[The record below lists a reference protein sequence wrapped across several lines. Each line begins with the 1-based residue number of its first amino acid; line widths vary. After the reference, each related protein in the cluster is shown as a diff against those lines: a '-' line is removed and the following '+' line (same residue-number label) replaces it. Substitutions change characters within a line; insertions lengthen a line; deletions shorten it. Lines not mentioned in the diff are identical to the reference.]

1 MKSILQKKASIIG
14 EFIDVQLHKDKLY
27 LWNFEGEVNIV
38 DFDAYIRTAN
48 RVRDPL
54 SLNETLLLKKFSTPG
69 SSLPIDTYIMQ
80 NNLYFATD
88 DGVYKGYVQ
97 NRKEDK
103 FLLSL
108 KPKKIWDA
116 RVFTISKKTGLQF
129 LSFAAGDDGLYE
141 LNLSKLEMVGAKA
154 IEKNIFMINSQPSHF
169 ARYSNLNIESF
180 SRGNKV
186 LANFRKEIHKR
197 VFEGI
202 VKDVDFDINHTSIA
216 GLDFFETSAGLTAY
230 QDGQIIL
237 QYNEDIVKWRYF
249 NRSPFNGFLFVLT
262 NESVDVYELLTSGNK
277 DFAAMEGKKYA
288 TRSRVVKYRDLVKH
302 VFGDTACVIN
312 DIDEIYGKLLKLLQ
326 AASGCFNCDLID
338 GDNWDRLEDV
348 QMDKEN
354 GILYLS
360 KDNLQF
366 LDDKDVIDAHR
377 MVYGAYDNFQI
388 GFKVECL
395 SIITRYGYP
404 MVVLKSNVSSVNE
417 VIKQKTDEGWTVIR
431 TDKTSIGTD
440 VALKKDGHIFNL
452 RYIESKLPVLVF
464 VGKDTSWDS
473 TDSIRL
479 LLQEKFNQLKSTSLI
494 LRMFGQ
500 KAEENL
506 VLLHGIYVIMQ
517 NQMKGLLKDC
527 LYAESLCYCLSSNIS
542 DSDYVGLENSVE
554 GFWNL
559 INPFMDDETQTLYL
573 SLMKKMHNLTE
584 ENLIANYSSW
594 FNMMEDNIER
604 IQKRLMKSRGYDY

>member
-1 MKSILQKKASIIG
+1 
-14 EFIDVQLHKDKLY
+14 
-27 LWNFEGEVNIV
+27 
-38 DFDAYIRTAN
+38 
-48 RVRDPL
+48 
-54 SLNETLLLKKFSTPG
+54 
-69 SSLPIDTYIMQ
+69 MQ

-202 VKDVDFDINHTSIA
+202 DKDVDFDINHTSIA
-216 GLDFFETSAGLTAY
+216 GLDFFETSDGLTVY

-277 DFAAMEGKKYA
+277 DFAAIEGKKYA

-452 RYIESKLPVLVF
+452 RYIESKC
-464 VGKDTSWDS
+464 
-473 TDSIRL
+473 
-479 LLQEKFNQLKSTSLI
+479 Q
-494 LRMFGQ
+494 
-500 KAEENL
+500 
-506 VLLHGIYVIMQ
+506 Y
-517 NQMKGLLKDC
+517 
-527 LYAESLCYCLSSNIS
+527 
-542 DSDYVGLENSVE
+542 
-554 GFWNL
+554 
-559 INPFMDDETQTLYL
+559 
-573 SLMKKMHNLTE
+573 
-584 ENLIANYSSW
+584 
-594 FNMMEDNIER
+594 
-604 IQKRLMKSRGYDY
+604 